1 MSYQMIFGKLQNKQK
16 QYTNKAK
23 CQSTKELEGAKEM
36 AQVNTLL
43 LHKKK

>member
-16 QYTNKAK
+16 QYRNKAK
-23 CQSTKELEGAKEM
+23 CQSTKELEGTKEM
-36 AQVNTLL
+36 AQVNRLL